1 MEETKKVVL
10 GPEGFNKIALLGT
23 ASSSMALAPF
33 KDLSWAIW
41 ACSPGTYPICAQNR
55 SDVWFEPHRW
65 LPTAP
70 GQFGAP
76 GTKPWFSPEFHT
88 FLSEHKGPVFMSKVQ
103 ESIPMS
109 MRIPFEQLI
118 EKYGPYCWTST
129 IAYMIA
135 IAIDVL
141 APRAANGEKV
151 AIGLWGIDMAATEE
165 WSYQRPG
172 CQHFI
177 GLAQSLGIEIV
188 LPAESDLMRPPTMYG
203 IGELNPR
210 HIRLSSRKVEV
221 EAQIAQ
227 LTAQHDELIK
237 RTMLLKGALGE
248 LDYMLGAWSDD
259 IRPDMKHA
267 VSFAQEYARP
277 VGALSAEIKQVV
289 EKEKPATT
297 GADVQDFPDAKNK
310 TGT

>member
-1 MEETKKVVL
+1 MLKL
-10 GPEGFNKIALLGT
+10 GPDGYNKIALLGT
-23 ASSSMALAPF
+23 APSSMALAPF
-33 KDLSWAIW
+33 KDPSWAIW
-41 ACSPGTYPICAQNR
+41 ACSPGAYSICAQNR

-65 LPTAP
+65 LPTPP

-88 FLSEHKGPVFMSKVQ
+88 FLAAHKGPVFMSLPQ
-103 ESIPMS
+103 ASIPTS
-109 MRIPFEQLI
+109 VRIPFEQLI
-118 EKYGPYCWTST
+118 EKYGPYFWTST

-135 IAIDVL
+135 MAIDVL
-141 APRAANGEKV
+141 APRAAAGEKV

-203 IGELNPR
+203 VGELNPR
-210 HIRLSSRKVEV
+210 HVRLASRKAEV

-227 LTAQHDELIK
+227 LTAQHDEIIK

-248 LDYMLGAWSDD
+248 IDYVLGAWSDD
-259 IRPDMKHA
+259 IRPDLKQS
-267 VSFAQEYARP
+267 VSFAQEFARP
-277 VGALSAEIKQVV
+277 IGALTQDISKATEAEDS
-289 EKEKPATT
+289 T
-297 GADVQDFPDAKNK
+297 GADVQRLP